1 MSQVIYDALKRYQAY
16 LSAEDFALLLE
27 NATRNAAIAVRANLL
42 KNPDPLKNLANWQR
56 AYGWKTEAVPFWHHA
71 LQVLEAETPPS
82 QTIEHQFYY
91 YYIQDAASMLPVSLF
106 SPIEENHLV
115 LDMAASPGGK
125 TTQIV
130 DRSQDKAFIIAND
143 SSASRLSALRV
154 VTQGWGMSNGM
165 ISNYA
170 GEKLGDWFPNTFDRI
185 LLDAP
190 CSMESLRV
198 SESHPFRDISA
209 SERDRLATRQLAL
222 LISALRAT
230 KTGGEI
236 VYSTCTMA
244 PEENEAV
251 VNALLEMYPHAVTVA
266 KIDGQNPRSEGL
278 THFEGQDYNTE
289 LRKSL
294 RVWPHLYATNG
305 FFAVKLLKTG
315 RVETND
321 LQIPQRA
328 FAQTGLTPLKHK
340 EQNSVLEQIQNCCGI
355 EPQIFEA
362 FEIHQRENQL
372 FLVPMAY
379 LQHFQTLPYNTLGL
393 VLGKMIKNTLEPS
406 FEFVMRYGSY
416 FRRNTWLIPSDYQK
430 TWLQGHDLR
439 GLNLPPNCSP
449 GIIAVKNENNVLIGA
464 GKWSAQ
470 RLRNLLPHRY
480 LF

>member
-1 MSQVIYDALKRYQAY
+1 MSQLIHDALKRYQAY
-16 LSAEDFALLLE
+16 LSAEDFAQLLE
-27 NATRNAAIAVRANLL
+27 NATQNAPVALRVNLL
-42 KNPDPLKNLANWQR
+42 KNPEPQKSLSNWQG
-56 AYGWKTEAVPFWHHA
+56 AYGWKTTPVPFWHSA
-71 LQVLEAETPPS
+71 CQILEAATSPS
-82 QTIEHQFYY
+82 QTIEHQFDY

-106 SPIEENHLV
+106 SPIEKNHLI

-125 TTQIV
+125 TTQII

-154 VTQGWGMSNGM
+154 VTQGWGMANGM

-170 GEKLGDWFPNTFDRI
+170 GEKIGDWFPNTFDRI

-209 SERDRLATRQLAL
+209 SERDRLAARQLAL
-222 LISALRAT
+222 LISALKAA

-251 VNALLEMYPHAVTVA
+251 VNALLEIYPHAVTVA
-266 KIDGQNPRSEGL
+266 KIDGQNPKTEGL
-278 THFEGQDYNTE
+278 THFEGQNYSAK

-305 FFAVKLLKTG
+305 FFAVKLLKTD
-315 RVETND
+315 RVENND

-328 FAQTGLTPLKHK
+328 FAQTGLTPLKQK
-340 EQNSVLEQIQNCCGI
+340 EQNNVLEQIQQRFGI

-362 FEIHQRENQL
+362 FEIHQRGNQL
-372 FLVPMAY
+372 HLIPVAY
-379 LQHFQTLPYNTLGL
+379 LERFQTLPYNALGL
-393 VLGKMIKNTLEPS
+393 ALGKMIKNTFEPG
-406 FEFVMRYGSY
+406 FEFVMRFGSY
-416 FRRNTWLIPSDYQK
+416 FNHNVWVIPADYQK
-430 TWLQGHDLR
+430 VWLQGHDLR
-439 GLNLPPNCSP
+439 ELNLPPNCSP
-449 GIIAVKNENNVLIGA
+449 GIIAVKNENDVLMGA

-480 LF
+480 LI